1 MSTQSL
7 NSATPSKTIR
17 INNIAIDKFSR
28 PAKLY
33 NQQTS
38 PETTIDVFGD
48 HTVIIQTQ
56 PLITPNNEATQF
68 KISNLGET
76 TRTTWPTGAAVK
88 INILA
93 YSGFDGLPFISG
105 YKDSTSGDYVVDVAN
120 VVKTGSPPAT
130 YPLNGHIQFSV
141 ELTHFNVSGIP

>member
-7 NSATPSKTIR
+7 IQSYPSKNVR

-38 PETTIDVFGD
+38 PVTTVDVFGD

-56 PLITPNNEATQF
+56 PLITPFGETTRF
-68 KISNLGET
+68 LISNLGET
-76 TRTTWPTGAAVK
+76 ARTSWPTGAAVK

-93 YSGFDGLPFISG
+93 YSGFDGVPMINGSKESG
-105 YKDSTSGDYVVDVAN
+105 GGNYLVDVAN
-120 VVKTGSPPAT
+120 VTKTGSPPAA
-130 YPLNGHIQFSV
+130 YALNGLIQFSV
-141 ELTHFNVSGIP
+141 ELTHFNVVGIP